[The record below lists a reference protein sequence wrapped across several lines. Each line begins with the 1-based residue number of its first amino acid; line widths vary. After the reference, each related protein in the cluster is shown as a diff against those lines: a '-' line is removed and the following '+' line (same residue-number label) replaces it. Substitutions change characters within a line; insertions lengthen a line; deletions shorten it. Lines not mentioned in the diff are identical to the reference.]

1 MDELAVMG
9 HALDLRTNS
18 GSYASAGR
26 LRHYWKPGALVSGI
40 GRDFVDVASIDL
52 RTPGI
57 GAAQIVADAPLPIG
71 DPPPGPPPID
81 PSLENDDVSVSVS
94 GGQYLDV
101 SQAQALGFGEEFSI
115 SIWLHAASTGG
126 ARKILEVIEAPSSS
140 RNRISITARNDL
152 PGDPIQVLVWDE
164 NADLIHFREYD
175 RLQTV
180 GEWMHLVLVRNGA
193 GIALYANGSPVAPSW
208 VDVDRDGPMSD
219 RPRMVIL
226 GAARD
231 RDDNFW
237 DGGFGHVAVWDR
249 LLQASEVFE
258 LARMGHA
265 LDLRA
270 DSGLYGSSGRLLHYW
285 KPGALAAEIGRDF
298 VDVAPVDLRAAGIGP
313 SQIVSDAPMPI
324 E

>member
-1 MDELAVMG
+1 M
-9 HALDLRTNS
+9 
-18 GSYASAGR
+18 
-26 LRHYWKPGALVSGI
+26 
-40 GRDFVDVASIDL
+40 
-52 RTPGI
+52 
-57 GAAQIVADAPLPIG
+57 
-71 DPPPGPPPID
+71 
-81 PSLENDDVSVSVS
+81 
-94 GGQYLDV
+94 
-101 SQAQALGFGEEFSI
+101 
-115 SIWLHAASTGG
+115 
-126 ARKILEVIEAPSSS
+126 
-140 RNRISITARNDL
+140 
-152 PGDPIQVLVWDE
+152 
-164 NADLIHFREYD
+164 
-175 RLQTV
+175 
-180 GEWMHLVLVRNGA
+180 
-193 GIALYANGSPVAPSW
+193 
-208 VDVDRDGPMSD
+208 
-219 RPRMVIL
+219 IL